1 MNPEVRDR
9 ISALHRRLRPWHR
22 GRSPARR
29 DTPAVSRDNIEIV
42 RASFEAFFRSEDP
55 DPAVHLWHADGE
67 WRPAMASAVEQRVY
81 RGREDIRRY
90 RAELFSSFSEVRV
103 DDIEFRDIGDR
114 VLVLYQLHVRGRD
127 SDLEIDQPAGAVYEL
142 HDGKIVRARSYLTR
156 REALEAAGV

>member
-42 RASFEAFFRSEDP
+42 RASFQAFFRSEDP

-81 RGREDIRRY
+81 RGLEDIRRY
-90 RAELFSSFSEVRV
+90 RAELFVGLAKRRERRGDLVDRSAKRVEHLLPSFLG
-103 DDIEFRDIGDR
+103 DIG
-114 VLVLYQLHVRGRD
+114 H
-127 SDLEIDQPAGAVYEL
+127 
-142 HDGKIVRARSYLTR
+142 
-156 REALEAAGV
+156 